1 MFLSLI
7 VEFILFIIN
16 FVFIIIDLS
25 LFWLTS
31 FLFLVDLSLTRF
43 FIVFVS
49 DLSLIEYFSIDQA
62 LFKRLDNSHTKLII
76 HFKKPLLIL
85 HL

>member
-7 VEFILFIIN
+7 VEFILFIVN

-25 LFWLTS
+25 LFWLIS
-31 FLFLVDLSLTRF
+31 FLFLIDLSLTRF

-62 LFKRLDNSHTKLII
+62 LLKRLDNSHTKLII